1 MTEKANFIMGVDLG
15 QANDYTAVSILEQ
28 KRVEQES
35 KTSHHYDVRHL
46 ERLRGMPY
54 PQQVAQIRK
63 MYQSLEVKGSI
74 NLVVDQTG
82 VGRPVV
88 DMLRDAG
95 LYCIAVTITGG
106 DSVTGERPEYR
117 VPKRD
122 LVTAVQVLLQ
132 SERLKIARSL
142 PEAQTLVNELLAFRV
157 SINLKTGHD
166 SYGNDAGAWRENP
179 HDDLVLATAIASW
192 YGERNPYTPYE
203 SYTISRRH
211 AIGGV
216 RDN

>member
-1 MTEKANFIMGVDLG
+1 MTDKGNFIMGVDLG

-28 KRVEQES
+28 KRVETDG
-35 KTSHHYDVRHL
+35 KIFYHYEVRHL
-46 ERLRGMPY
+46 ERLRGITY
-54 PQQVAQIRK
+54 PQQVAHIKK
-63 MYQSLEVKGSI
+63 MYQSLKEKGSV

-132 SERLKIARSL
+132 SERLRISSSL
-142 PEAQTLVNELLAFRV
+142 KEAQTLVNELLAFRV

-192 YGERNPYTPYE
+192 YAERNPYTPYE
-203 SYTISRRH
+203 SYIVSRRH